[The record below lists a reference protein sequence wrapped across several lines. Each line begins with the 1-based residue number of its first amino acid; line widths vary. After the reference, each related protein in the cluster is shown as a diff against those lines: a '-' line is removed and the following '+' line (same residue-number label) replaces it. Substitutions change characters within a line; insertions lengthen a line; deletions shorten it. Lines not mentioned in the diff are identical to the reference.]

1 MFQSLI
7 HLEEISVYKLK
18 EISVFKLEYNFSFS
32 HLNIQL
38 CRSSLLLKS

>member
-7 HLEEISVYKLK
+7 HSEDISVYKLK

-38 CRSSLLLKS
+38 SRSNIEE